1 MDSLPHDKQPSET
14 STCAASKS
22 RFHIEK
28 LEERIAPAKG
38 GIPGKPFYH
47 DPPGQHC
54 DWGGHKIHG
63 YCGI

>member
-1 MDSLPHDKQPSET
+1 MSSQEKLRQSESRGRSKQ
-14 STCAASKS
+14 A
-22 RFHIEK
+22 RFRIEK

-54 DWGGHKIHG
+54 DWGGRKIHG